1 MTKKFTKIGRRMVA
15 VSAIIILFI
24 GLMSTSAFSVYGQT
38 VTNQT
43 YAESLRKIGEA
54 VANQDH
60 TPLPERVT
68 WKFKW
73 LVFTDVTFN
82 QENASPVHRTLTADD
97 ETYAQT
103 IADDFKRVLEKT
115 NPNVL
120 VDIDLEF
127 YKTPIQVATSND
139 DFILHEAQIASILEE
154 KVPYGAF
161 DAIFALSNS
170 PGGGGVTKPTY
181 YSDITRGAGYCAVG
195 LSSISATNY
204 PQHSKD
210 REIEYSTDIA
220 LHEFCHLLNMANL
233 IDSYP
238 NVHGATTY
246 NYSMD
251 PKNGWMQFYLDF
263 LTGNV
268 VDPKTGKLTGVYPE
282 MWRLTPRYMRENAL
296 ISGGVWG
303 FQPNGGGNLTIDSLE
318 KIYIPLSYR
327 NSGGGPWF
335 DFMFA
340 NGADAID
347 TSKIKSNNT
356 NVIKFLNFDNQI
368 ARTQPTGLGE
378 TTLDFTT
385 KDDKFTYTKTIVI
398 YDEGQATE
406 AVNGLFEKDT
416 SIKDSTDQ
424 VAIDKAQT
432 LVDLMPKT
440 ITTKGELQN
449 KIDTAQNALNNRNAI
464 TTPIISPV
472 TEKDTSL
479 TVTGLEGARIA
490 VVLPDGTI
498 VSKTANVQ
506 GTATFFVTDL
516 KAGDVITATQT
527 KNGIT
532 SKQATITVT
541 PDQSEVITVTTE
553 NFTIGKDSYI
563 KGTYTGD
570 VAKLAIE
577 VNGTLLQQINA
588 TKSPYQYYAKGKVTE
603 ATDQV
608 YVITYD
614 SNGKQLE
621 KTKVDVKNQTKST
634 LTPKPF
640 YIGKD
645 NYITGQLAGDITK
658 FSLTVN
664 GTEYTRISVTTA
676 PEFKYYANNIIKSAT
691 DTVRINGYSATGSL
705 LDSQP
710 VTIVNNITG
719 KITSADAFKI
729 GKDSYISATYTGDIT
744 KAELQVNGKA
754 LQRIGVTNGTIKYYA
769 KTNITN
775 TTDEVKLVTYNSAG
789 QRADSK
795 IITISS
801 STGKITA
808 NPVKVGDSY
817 LTGTATG
824 DIAKV
829 ALRVNGVTQ
838 TSVAFTQIEGGY
850 KYYIKSLHLKP
861 TDEVKIIGL
870 DGRSNEIHTSDV
882 TITN

>member
-1 MTKKFTKIGRRMVA
+1 MTKKITEIGRRMLA
-15 VSAIIILFI
+15 VSAIIMLFI
-24 GLMSTSAFSVYGQT
+24 GLISTSAFSAYGQT
-38 VTNQT
+38 TTNQT
-43 YAESLRKIGEA
+43 YAESLRKIGQA

-60 TPLPERVT
+60 TPLSERVT

-82 QENASPVHRTLTADD
+82 QANANPVRRTLSAND
-97 ETYAQT
+97 EIYAQT
-103 IADDFKRVLEKT
+103 VADDFKRVLEKA
-115 NPNVL
+115 NPNIL

-127 YKTPIQVATSND
+127 YRTPMQVNTSDN
-139 DFILHEAQIASILEE
+139 DFILHEAQIANVLEE

-195 LSSISATNY
+195 LSNIFATNY
-204 PQHSKD
+204 PQHSND

-238 NVHGATTY
+238 DVHGATTY
-246 NYSMD
+246 NYSID

-268 VDPKTGKLTGVYPE
+268 VDSKTGKLTGVYPE

-303 FQPNGGGNLTIDSLE
+303 FRPNGGGNLTIDSLE
-318 KIYIPLSYR
+318 KVYIPLSYR

-340 NGADAID
+340 SGADAID
-347 TSKIKSNNT
+347 ASKIKSNNT

-368 ARTQPTGLGE
+368 ARSQPVGLGE
-378 TTLDFTT
+378 TSLDFTT
-385 KDDKFTYTKTIVI
+385 KDGQFTYTKTVVI

-406 AVNGLFEKDT
+406 AVNALFEKDT
-416 SIKDSTDQ
+416 TIKDSTDQ
-424 VAIDKAQT
+424 AAIDKAQT
-432 LVDLMPKT
+432 LVDLLPTT
-440 ITTKGELQN
+440 ITTKAELQ
-449 KIDTAQNALNNRNAI
+449 KRIDAAQEALNNRNAI
-464 TTPIISPV
+464 TTPVISPV
-472 TEKDTSL
+472 SEKQTSL

-490 VVLPDGTI
+490 VTLPDGTM
-498 VSKTANVQ
+498 VSKTANAQ
-506 GTATFFVTDL
+506 GIATFFVTDL
-516 KAGDVITATQT
+516 KAGDIITATQT

-532 SKQATITVT
+532 SKQASITVT

-553 NFTIGKDSYI
+553 SFTIGKDNYI

-621 KTKVDVKNQTKST
+621 KTKVDVKSQTKST

-645 NYITGQLAGDITK
+645 NYITGQLTGDITK

-664 GTEYTRISVTTA
+664 GTEYTRINVTT
-676 PEFKYYANNIIKSAT
+676 PPDFKYYANNIIKNAT

-729 GKDSYISATYTGDIT
+729 GKDSYITATYTGDIA
-744 KAELQVNGKA
+744 KAELQVNGKT
-754 LQRIGVTNGTIKYYA
+754 LQRIAVTNGTIKYYA
-769 KTNITN
+769 KTSITN
-775 TTDEVKLVTYNSAG
+775 TTDVVKLVTYNAAG
-789 QRADSK
+789 QQVDSQS
-795 IITISS
+795 ITISKA
-801 STGKITA
+801 TGEITA
-808 NPVKVGDSY
+808 NPVKAGDSY

-838 TSVAFTQIEGGY
+838 TSVAFIQAEGSY
-850 KYYIKSLHLKP
+850 KYYIKSLQLKP
-861 TDEVKIIGL
+861 TDKVTIIGL
-870 DGRSNEIHTSDV
+870 DGRSNEIHTTDV
-882 TITN
+882 TISN